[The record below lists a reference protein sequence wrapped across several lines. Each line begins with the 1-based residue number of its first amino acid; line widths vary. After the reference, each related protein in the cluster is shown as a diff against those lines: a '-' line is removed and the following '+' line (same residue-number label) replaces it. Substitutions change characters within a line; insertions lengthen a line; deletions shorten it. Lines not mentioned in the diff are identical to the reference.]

1 MKTLT
6 KKYRVVY
13 RDSEVLNDYR
23 TEQSGTT
30 YIGIGAEGFE
40 SDILDDVIAFVEEN
54 NLHEKESE
62 QFKIR

>member
-13 RDSEVLNDYR
+13 RNGVILNKYEE
-23 TEQSGTT
+23 EQSGTT
-30 YIGIGAEGFE
+30 YIGLGADGFE

-54 NLHEKESE
+54 NLQERELGYE
-62 QFKIR
+62 NI

>member
-13 RDSEVLNDYR
+13 RDGEVLSDYR
-23 TEQSGTT
+23 TGQSGTT

-54 NLHEKESE
+54 NLQERELDYE
-62 QFKIR
+62 NI